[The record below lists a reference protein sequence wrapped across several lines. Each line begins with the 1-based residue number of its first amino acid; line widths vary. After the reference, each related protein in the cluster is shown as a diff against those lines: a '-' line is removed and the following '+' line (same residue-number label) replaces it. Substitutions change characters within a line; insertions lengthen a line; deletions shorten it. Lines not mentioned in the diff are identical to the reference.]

1 MTAEFDNRRPQS
13 AYRIGAGVR
22 METVIRGNV
31 TELFHGREGRT
42 RTCLVKE

>member
-1 MTAEFDNRRPQS
+1 M
-13 AYRIGAGVR
+13 GAGVR
-22 METVIRGNV
+22 METVIRGDV